1 VKLLKVSPFCIQKI
15 PHLVESSNNRGTW
28 E

>member
-15 PHLVESSNNRGTW
+15 PHLVESSNNRGSS